1 MKRLGSLGV
10 LVAAGA
16 IGCGT
21 TENLPM
27 PKPATITF
35 QLHNDGIST
44 VYLFENCQ
52 IDFTI
57 TSLVGAPYPIAR
69 EGACACECGQ
79 QCPVCGPCFAG
90 PREVAIGAM
99 ETEYWNAVRVTTET
113 TSTGSC
119 ERRGSL
125 PFGRYRIDVPVY
137 PSAADAT
144 VGTSGYTASQTFTVS
159 TVDAVVDVPIG
170 ASP

>member
-1 MKRLGSLGV
+1 MKRLGV
-10 LVAAGA
+10 LVTAAVL
-16 IGCGT
+16 GCGT

-35 QLHNDGIST
+35 QLHNDGIAT

-57 TSLVGAPYPIAR
+57 TSLVDGAANAVAR

-90 PREVAIGAM
+90 PRDVAIGAM
-99 ETEYWNAVRVTTET
+99 ATEYWNAVSVTTET

-119 ERRGSL
+119 ELRRSL

-144 VGTSGYTASQTFTVS
+144 AGTSGYTASQTFTVS
-159 TVDAVVDVPIG
+159 TVDAVVDVAIG